1 MKDRFTVAE
10 KIISIRNFA
19 AQRKSFMF
27 EDLFAE
33 DMTKSELI
41 NVFLALLEL
50 LKLQT
55 LQVVQANIFGQ
66 IEIISKE
73 V

>member
-1 MKDRFTVAE
+1 
-10 KIISIRNFA
+10 
-19 AQRKSFMF
+19 MF

>member
-1 MKDRFTVAE
+1 
-10 KIISIRNFA
+10 
-19 AQRKSFMF
+19 
-27 EDLFAE
+27 
-33 DMTKSELI
+33 MTKSELI

-55 LQVVQANIFGQ
+55 VKVLQNGTFGQ
-66 IEIISKE
+66 IIITANE

>member
-1 MKDRFTVAE
+1 M
-10 KIISIRNFA
+10 S
-19 AQRKSFMF
+19 
-27 EDLFAE
+27 
-33 DMTKSELI
+33 KSELI

-55 LQVVQANIFGQ
+55 VKVLQSHVFGEIVITAN
-66 IEIISKE
+66 E